1 MEDPEEY
8 IRSYE
13 KNQTMSKMSLIL
25 SGKTEGV
32 SNTGDRFTEDGLDF
46 SAGGTVMG
54 FPVSQSY
61 LNYMGT
67 WSYTIKCPVERDGRE
82 IGTLYAEYIYDAVD
96 RSLPDGFYNKQASL
110 YIMDAESQRFVLK
123 PKGMGQRSAGHLNLA
138 DFYQANDIKAPEIRR
153 EVDACLESGKNILFY
168 HDIRNVRALSYMWA
182 VNGGTIFLVGYVP
195 VQAIQREGQTV
206 NQNIFIVVASM
217 LAAFFL
223 CILLYYLNWRQQDKL
238 RREQEEER
246 RVHSQQLAEALQAA
260 QIASES
266 KTTFLSNMSHDI
278 RTPMN
283 MRPGFEFLQTL
294 IDCGYIDAEKAL
306 VSEAIEAEGPD
317 FLAGKTPIVMA
328 YWGAANSETSY
339 GKTDFEMQVIGF
351 PTDRGQMPVMPMT
364 GLAVGAEAEH
374 REDAA
379 KVLDIMTSDEA
390 LRIYSETNRVIS
402 PSKNVKVD
410 CVPALRPLNQRIEEG
425 VYVLGSNASMRVE
438 QWGNTCQIVRQL
450 LGGATVDECMAAFD
464 ELQAETLS

>member
-1 MEDPEEY
+1 MKSHVKHGARSGAAGFLAVLAALSLTACGGHESDINLLPQDEGEERVVNLFSPMEKTNPNAENVARTASDLTVVMAEEQLGVTMVYRTYTAESYQDKTYDEAILDRARNNMDDLYRLNPDVILTLGAEGKLMDLSGLDSAKNLRDIIRVANTVDGKLVAIPQEVVAYGLFLNVDLFNQYGLALPETPEEFLECCRVFQENG
-8 IRSYE
+8 IE
-13 KNQTMSKMSLIL
+13 T
-25 SGKTEGV
+25 
-32 SNTGDRFTEDGLDF
+32 
-46 SAGGTVMG
+46 
-54 FPVSQSY
+54 P
-61 LNYMGT
+61 
-67 WSYTIKCPVERDGRE
+67 
-82 IGTLYAEYIYDAVD
+82 IGANRWWLETFVFAQAYADLY
-96 RSLPDGFYNKQASL
+96 
-110 YIMDAESQRFVLK
+110 
-123 PKGMGQRSAGHLNLA
+123 
-138 DFYQANDIKAPEIRR
+138 
-153 EVDACLESGKNILFY
+153 
-168 HDIRNVRALSYMWA
+168 
-182 VNGGTIFLVGYVP
+182 NGGNTEAEI
-195 VQAIQREGQTV
+195 
-206 NQNIFIVVASM
+206 
-217 LAAFFL
+217 AA
-223 CILLYYLNWRQQDKL
+223 LN
-238 RREQEEER
+238 
-246 RVHSQQLAEALQAA
+246 SGEAKY
-260 QIASES
+260 S
-266 KTTFLSNMSHDI
+266 DY
-278 RTPMN
+278 